1 MSETVQR
8 HACAAAPDELGET
21 IADVRR
27 LARKA
32 TRIFIHIRITP
43 EGWQTSCLMLTP
55 SAFLRSVAHAPDGEP
70 MPGKLYT
77 PPSESNERWLA
88 IGH

>member
-1 MSETVQR
+1 MSGTVQH
-8 HACAAAPDELGET
+8 HATAAAPDELCET

-32 TRIFIHIRITP
+32 TRVFIHIRSTP

-55 SAFLRSVAHAPDGEP
+55 SAFLRSIAHAGDGEP
-70 MPGKLYT
+70 MHGKLYT
-77 PPSESNERWLA
+77 PDKSNERWLA